1 MNASLLELITENR
14 LEMLDNNLFRG
25 SGTWGLGVRL
35 YGGQVMS
42 QSLSAAQQ
50 TVKGGEVLH
59 SMHAYFMRAGD
70 PARPVIYDVEN
81 IRDGKSFAT
90 RRVTARQ
97 HGHAI
102 YSCEA
107 SFQKVEA
114 GFEHQQAMPP
124 IEGPDNLVSDAEL
137 LGLHSPNP
145 SRPKIWPIE
154 YRQVQP
160 LRPGEPQLGPPR
172 NFVWMRAAGELP
184 DELALHQQL
193 LAFASDAHLLTT
205 ALRPHGVRLS
215 AANMQIST
223 IDHSLWYHRP
233 FRFDDW
239 LLYELSSPSASNAR
253 GFSTGRIFN
262 RSGVLVA
269 SAAQEGLIRQWPD
282 KRPDQP
288 AG

>member
-25 SGTWGLGVRL
+25 RGTWGLGVRL

-50 TVKGGEVLH
+50 TVQGGEVLH

-81 IRDGKSFAT
+81 IRDGKSFVT

-107 SFQKVEA
+107 SFQKVEV
-114 GFEHQQAMPP
+114 GFEHQQEMPQV
-124 IEGPDNLVSDAEL
+124 EGPDNLMTDAEKM
-137 LGLHSPNP
+137 GVQAPNAVR
-145 SRPKIWPIE
+145 SKGWPIE
-154 YRQVQP
+154 YRQVYP
-160 LRPGEPQLGPPR
+160 LRRGEAQPGPPR

-193 LAFASDAHLLTT
+193 LAFASDAHLLAT
-205 ALRPHGVRLS
+205 ALRPHGVNPA

-253 GFSTGRIFN
+253 GFSLGRIFN
-262 RSGVLVA
+262 RAGVLVA

-282 KRPDQP
+282 KP

>member
-1 MNASLLELITENR
+1 VNASLLELITENR

-25 SGTWGLGVRL
+25 RGTWGLGVRL

-50 TVKGGEVLH
+50 TVQGGEVLH

-81 IRDGKSFAT
+81 IRDGKSFVT

-107 SFQKVEA
+107 SFQKVES
-114 GFEHQQAMPP
+114 GFEHQQEMPQ
-124 IEGPDNLVSDAEL
+124 IEGPDNLITDAEKM
-137 LGLHSPNP
+137 GVQSPNAA
-145 SRPKIWPIE
+145 RPKTWPIE
-154 YRQVQP
+154 YRQVHP
-160 LRPGEPQLGPPR
+160 LRSGEAQPGPPR

-193 LAFASDAHLLTT
+193 LAFASDAHLLAT
-205 ALRPHGVRLS
+205 ALRPYAVNPA

-253 GFSTGRIFN
+253 GFSLGRIFN
-262 RSGVLVA
+262 RAGVLVA

-282 KRPDQP
+282 QP